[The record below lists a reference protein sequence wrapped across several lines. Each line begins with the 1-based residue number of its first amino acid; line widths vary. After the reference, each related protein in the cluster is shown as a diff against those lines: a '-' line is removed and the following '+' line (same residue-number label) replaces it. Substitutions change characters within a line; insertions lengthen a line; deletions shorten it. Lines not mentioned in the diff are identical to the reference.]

1 MVDSPWWDTILPAE
15 LVDLRKRLLKDLGSE
30 FAKALRTE
38 LEDIVQHAFVVL
50 FRRRE
55 SVKADDDGLYR
66 YLKTVAGNAAV
77 DRIRTDSRRKQRL
90 SDVNSGRR
98 YYESPE
104 TAPETQP
111 SWGAEDSERIR
122 RVFCALG
129 DLDRLVTWGYVV
141 EGQSIRAIARDL
153 DLNWH
158 CVARTIERTLRR
170 VRRELG
176 EVNDRIE
183 GG

>member
-1 MVDSPWWDTILPAE
+1 MVDSPWWDTILPTE
-15 LVDLRKRLLKDLGSE
+15 LVGLRKRLLKDLGSE
-30 FAKALRTE
+30 LGKALGTE

-66 YLKTVAGNAAV
+66 YLKTVASNAAV

-90 SDVNSGRR
+90 PDVISGRR
-98 YYESPE
+98 CESRE

-111 SWGAEDSERIR
+111 SGGEEESERIR

-129 DLDRLVTWGYVV
+129 DLDRLITWGYVV
-141 EGQSIRAIARDL
+141 EEQSIRAIARDL